1 LHPDAPGPAR
11 LHSALGRIALMSDS
25 FSKQGNEPPAFARP
39 RAVSVIAVIGFIVS
53 LLWFP
58 FPSAWHR
65 GFWYAFHMLLSSTL
79 GMVYMYGLCRM
90 WRWSLFAYAGL
101 VVLDTLHYCV
111 LPRHRIYGPP
121 TLELVIAV
129 LAFMYLRRMR

>member
-1 LHPDAPGPAR
+1 MQRMRPSRLGQAQSRPPGRLAR
-11 LHSALGRIALMSDS
+11 SAECSSLGRIARMSDS

-79 GMVYMYGLCRM
+79 GIVGMYGLWRM
-90 WRWSLFAYAGL
+90 WRWSLFVYAGS

-111 LPRHRIYGPP
+111 L
-121 TLELVIAV
+121 
-129 LAFMYLRRMR
+129 